1 MKYIITEQ
9 QLKIIL
15 NEMPYPQSFNMD
27 TFISLTSYQKRIQYC
42 KQHLQRIAE
51 GSSRIAY
58 KIDDTKVL
66 KLAKNKKG
74 LIQNEGEADLGY
86 NNRYYTCIAEVF
98 EFDEKNYTFV
108 EMELARKCSP
118 EDFKRIVGFD
128 LETII
133 NLIKHEIHG
142 DYRYRHIGPKP
153 EFTPDELDKFYENEF
168 ITNIVDLVHST
179 EVLLGDLGKPD
190 SYGVVI
196 RDGQEEVVVI
206 DYGLTEDNFKK
217 HYYKNKGGY

>member
-9 QLKIIL
+9 QLKTIL

-27 TFISLTSYQKRIQYC
+27 TFKSLTSYQKRIQYC

-66 KLAKNKKG
+66 KLAKNGKG

-86 NNRYYTCIAEVF
+86 KNYYYTCLAEVF

-118 EDFKRIVGFD
+118 ADFIRIVGFD
-128 LETII
+128 LETVTK
-133 NLIKHEIHG
+133 LIEHELHG
-142 DYRYRHIGPKP
+142 DYRYRHLPKHDISQDDI
-153 EFTPDELDKFYENEF
+153 EKYYENGF
-168 ITNIVDLVHST
+168 ITNLVDLVHSA
-179 EVLLGDLGKPD
+179 EVMIGDLKKPD

-196 RDGQEEVVVI
+196 RDGQEEVVVV
-206 DYGLTEDNFKK
+206 DYGLTEQTFNK
-217 HYYKNKGGY
+217 HYYKNKRGY